1 MITNYEVSFADGVVR
16 ATTDAGGLCGFH
28 PIHSGCDEVTF
39 RMLVSE
45 HTDQGEFVCLGGE
58 LRALPVKPTQAH
70 TWSWAAGD
78 WMVGLDD
85 LRRLRRDE
93 VNAWR
98 NSKEFAPF
106 AWQGMVFDADAD
118 AQRRLQ
124 LAALSAQQSV
134 MAGTQPEPA
143 IDWTLADNTTVTLT
157 ATQLLAAAQAMGSSI
172 NAAHQAARTIK
183 MQIEAASTAEQL
195 MAIEI
200 G

>member
-1 MITNYEVSFADGVVR
+1 MITSYEVSISDGVVR
-16 ATTDAGGLCGFH
+16 AATSIGALCGFH
-28 PIHSGCDEVTF
+28 PDHSGCDETAF
-39 RMLVSE
+39 RQQVINL
-45 HTDQGEFVCLGGE
+45 TTRGEFVCLGGM
-58 LRALPVKPTQAH
+58 LMLLPPKPTAAH
-70 TWSWAAGD
+70 TWSWQTGSWVVD
-78 WMVGLDD
+78 IND

-98 NSKEFAPF
+98 NDREFSPF
-106 AWQGMVFDADAD
+106 VSGGMLFDADAD

-134 MAGTQPEPA
+134 MDGVIPEPT
-143 IDWTLADNTTVTLT
+143 IDWTLADNTTITLT

-172 NAAHQAARTIK
+172 NAAHQAARTLK

-200 G
+200 A